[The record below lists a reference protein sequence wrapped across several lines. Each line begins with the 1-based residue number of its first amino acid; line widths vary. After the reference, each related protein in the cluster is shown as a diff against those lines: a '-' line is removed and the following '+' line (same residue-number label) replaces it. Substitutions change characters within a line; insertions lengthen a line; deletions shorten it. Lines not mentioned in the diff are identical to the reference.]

1 MKARRAGPALPEK
14 LHILPLLLFL
24 LTFAVPVQL
33 HAQAQEMSP
42 LIRIQLWVPTE
53 EEPSRMDTARE
64 GETPY
69 MPAIR
74 NLKTIAPFMLEGMLY
89 GWNVTYTP
97 SDAVR
102 KVDEYYECVPVTEVS
117 IDDPAIEWTESEIT
131 DETTSCWLD
140 YHRSDAQ
147 VQYRKWWNSVNITR
161 IKGKGSAPISLGPE
175 GIKQAVIDAAK
186 AAIRS
191 YLQKTE
197 KNKPKEMTGSLLLA
211 DESPRV
217 YIDHGQY
224 VADLDFF
231 LYVDK
236 IEKYSYY

>member
-1 MKARRAGPALPEK
+1 MEK
-14 LHILPLLLFL
+14 RLPLKAQLLLIQL
-24 LTFAVPVQL
+24 LLILMPFKLT
-33 HAQAQEMSP
+33 AQAQELSP
-42 LIRIQLWVPTE
+42 LIRIQLWVPAE
-53 EEPSRMDTARE
+53 EDPSRMNSARE
-64 GETPY
+64 GESPY

-74 NLKTIAPFMLEGMLY
+74 NLKSIAPFMLEGMIY

-97 SDAVR
+97 SDSVR
-102 KVDEYYECVPVTEVS
+102 RIDEYYECTPVSE
-117 IDDPAIEWTESEIT
+117 ILADDPSIEWTESEIT
-131 DETTSCWLD
+131 DETISCWLD

-147 VQYRKWWNSVNITR
+147 VQYRKWWNSVNIAR
-161 IKGKGSAPISLGPE
+161 ITGKGSASLSLGPE

-186 AAIRS
+186 SAIRA

-211 DESPRV
+211 DVTPRV